1 MRRNY
6 LRVKIGDSQKINL
19 KEFANGRTKDQ
30 PQGGRR
36 MSTTLVR
43 VDDARKK
50 GALVYINPEHYEAQV
65 ELYKTE
71 VTELHLKKDDFHI
84 ISGKFMPKKETVDR
98 ISEACGVTFIQASSR
113 SRTETRDD
121 DLAGKRTAYIA
132 EEQGK
137 VRMPDG
143 SYRES
148 TVEEYEFDPVLRA
161 MIDKKATEL
170 TPQNRTE
177 VTRAAMEYTKGA
189 RQRAKTGARS
199 RVIRQLTGMPTA
211 FDAKELGID
220 ADGNTKPMLFSRI
233 VQNTRFI
240 LQTPEGRAMATAQ
253 ALGVDVAALF
263 GAKKPAL
270 PPAAGSSEESYTPTE
285 TTAPENE
292 NSAANLAAEAAADDE
307 PDFPEDPEGET
318 RKEETEFDRLT
329 CTLEEYMSFQEYLD
343 VTTKSGT
350 NPYQLA
356 QAELVSQTATVESRQ
371 KMINRIRDYLISK
384 KVPGVA

>member
-1 MRRNY
+1 
-6 LRVKIGDSQKINL
+6 
-19 KEFANGRTKDQ
+19 
-30 PQGGRR
+30 
-36 MSTTLVR
+36 MSTALVR

-50 GALVYINPEHYEAQV
+50 GALVYINPEHCEAQV

-71 VTELHLKKDDFHI
+71 ITELCLKKDDFHI
-84 ISGKFMPKKETVDR
+84 ISGKFMPKKETVDK

-113 SRTETRDD
+113 SRAETRDD

-148 TVEEYEFDPVLRA
+148 PVEEYEFDPVLRA
-161 MIDKKATEL
+161 MIDKKATEIS
-170 TPQNRTE
+170 PENRVE
-177 VTRAAMEYTKGA
+177 VKRAAMEYAKTA
-189 RQRAKTGARS
+189 RQRAKTGARA

-211 FDAKELGID
+211 FDAKDLGID
-220 ADGNTKPMLFSRI
+220 SKGNIKPMLFSRI
-233 VQNTRFI
+233 VQNTQFI

-263 GAKKPAL
+263 GARKPAL
-270 PPAAGSSEESYTPTE
+270 PPAAGSSEESYATAE

-307 PDFPEDPEGET
+307 PDFPEDNEGENPQG
-318 RKEETEFDRLT
+318 ETEFDRLT
-329 CTLEEYMSFQEYLD
+329 GTLEEYMSFKEHLD
-343 VTTKSGT
+343 VTTKSGA
-350 NPYQLA
+350 NPYELA
-356 QAELVSQTATVESRQ
+356 LSELNNMTATEESRT
-371 KMINRIRDYLISK
+371 KMIKRVRDFLIAK
-384 KVPGVA
+384 NVPGVV